1 MVGLGYPESKWLLSS
16 LDYLLAYLLVM
27 NVQID
32 LEYSLC
38 LDERCTLGLNV
49 CNSSIL
55 GSVHIGKAWVVQRKM
70 YSFEIGRTLVII

>member
-1 MVGLGYPESKWLLSS
+1 MVGLGYPERLWFLVILEYPSP
-16 LDYLLAYLLVM
+16 YLLVM

-55 GSVHIGKAWVVQRKM
+55 GNVHIGKAWVVQRKM

>member
-55 GSVHIGKAWVVQRKM
+55 GNVHIGMGLGSPLGKM
-70 YSFEIGRTLVII
+70 TVC